1 MTRTPPT
8 VLMPPARAL
17 ALLLL
22 LAPAGLGCSVHRYS
36 HLICIQ
42 EPKLY
47 CEPKDDRA
55 SLATYRSLADE
66 AWATHGAVCPES
78 CLAGDYAWG
87 FREGF
92 AQYVYAGGTGE
103 PPAVPPRPYW
113 QLDLRSAEGA
123 TAVRSWFEGYR
134 HGARI
139 AQEGGYRKAATL
151 TVSASL
157 ADCDACGCPDRG
169 ESSCPA
175 TGGERLPHAFGP
187 ELSPSSP
194 ELLVPPE
201 LVPDAPSAL
210 PPTAVESDSDETLRL
225 PPPRED
231 PGVISPPEFEA
242 RMTSAVGKSS
252 AAQTA
257 IFQIVR

>member
-1 MTRTPPT
+1 
-8 VLMPPARAL
+8 MPPSRAL

-36 HLICIQ
+36 RLLCIQ

-47 CEPKDDRA
+47 CEPGDDRA
-55 SLATYRSLADE
+55 SLATYRSLADQ
-66 AWATHGAVCPES
+66 AWATHGAACPED

-113 QLDLRSAEGA
+113 QLDLRSPEGA
-123 TAVRSWFEGYR
+123 SAVRSWFEGYR
-134 HGARI
+134 HGSRI
-139 AQEGGYRKAATL
+139 AREGGYRKAATI

-157 ADCDACGCPDRG
+157 EDCDACGCPDRG
-169 ESSCPA
+169 ERSCPA
-175 TGGERLPHAFGP
+175 TRAEQLPPTIGP
-187 ELSPSSP
+187 ELAPSSP
-194 ELLVPPE
+194 ELVVPPQLVP
-201 LVPDAPSAL
+201 VAPLAL
-210 PPTAVESDSDETLRL
+210 PPAPAETNSPNEISREPVPPLPVPVEISDLGST
-225 PPPRED
+225 
-231 PGVISPPEFEA
+231 SQFEA
-242 RMTSAVGKSS
+242 RTISVEGGTST
-252 AAQTA
+252 AQTA